1 MVVRRRE
8 RRGASRGEVA
18 RSFAVAAGEDGG
30 AVLMVVDGDDGANG
44 RRWWRCHGEARCG
57 GSAVSGELTVEGAVV
72 AGEVGGGCV
81 EGGREIRVRVS
92 CVRWRR

>member
-30 AVLMVVDGDDGANG
+30 AVLIVVDGDDGANG
-44 RRWWRCHGEARCG
+44 GRWWWRAELLDALRRRF
-57 GSAVSGELTVEGAVV
+57 AVAPPLLREWKKMV
-72 AGEVGGGCV
+72 ALS
-81 EGGREIRVRVS
+81 R
-92 CVRWRR
+92 